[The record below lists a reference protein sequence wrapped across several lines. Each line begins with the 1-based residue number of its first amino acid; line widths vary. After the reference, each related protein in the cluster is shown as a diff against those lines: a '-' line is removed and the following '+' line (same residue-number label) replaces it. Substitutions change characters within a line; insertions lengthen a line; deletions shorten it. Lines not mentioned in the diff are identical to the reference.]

1 MTDQNPTRPMP
12 LRLMPLRLMIVGSPR
27 SGTTLL
33 QTILATQTELFTLKE
48 THFFRHLQRR
58 RPLRPLDRLG
68 LDPARARHAFGYVA
82 EHNGLQVPDPLPR
95 DLGSAVA
102 AFDRMLSQEA
112 ARRGMAGWL
121 EKTPEHAFFVPVIRR
136 HLPGV
141 RFVHI
146 LRDGPDV
153 VASLWDACR
162 RYPESWGWLGG
173 LDDMVRLYNRYLRA
187 AQRVRGHADSFIL
200 LYNDLVE
207 HNLAALEALAAFLGL
222 PAGSLSLDG
231 VGSYRPDIVRAD
243 EPWKIRGEQHV
254 VDTRGSK
261 FRSLFSPA
269 EQARILRGLAP
280 TQGMASG

>member
-1 MTDQNPTRPMP
+1 MSAAAPI
-12 LRLMPLRLMIVGSPR
+12 RLMIVGSPR

-33 QTILATQTELFTLKE
+33 QTILAARTELFTLKE

-68 LDPARARHAFGYVA
+68 LDPARVRHAFDYVA
-82 EHNGLQVPDPLPR
+82 RHNGLALPDPLPR
-95 DLGSAVA
+95 RLDAAVA
-102 AFDRMLSQEA
+102 AFDRMLSEEA

-153 VASLWDACR
+153 VASLWDAR
-162 RYPESWGWLGG
+162 QRYPESWGWLGG
-173 LDDMVRLYNRYLRA
+173 LDDMVRLYNRYLRMA
-187 AQRVRGHADSFIL
+187 RRVRGHADSFIL

-207 HNLAALEALAAFLGL
+207 RNMAALDALAVFLGL
-222 PAGSLSLDG
+222 PAGSLSPESLDRA
-231 VGSYRPDIVRAD
+231 GSWRADIVRAD
-243 EPWKIRGEQHV
+243 EPWKVREDQGV
-254 VDTRGSK
+254 VDTRGGK

-269 EQARILRGLAP
+269 EQRRILRRLEPAA
-280 TQGMASG
+280 GMVSG

>member
-1 MTDQNPTRPMP
+1 MATNPMP
-12 LRLMPLRLMIVGSPR
+12 TRLMIVGSPR

-33 QTILATQTELFTLKE
+33 QTILATQIELFTLKE

-68 LDPARARHAFGYVA
+68 LDPARVRHAFGYVG
-82 EHNGLQVPDPLPR
+82 EHNGLPVPDPLPR
-95 DLGSAVA
+95 DLASAVA
-102 AFDRMLSQEA
+102 AFDRILSQEA

-162 RYPESWGWLGG
+162 RYPDSWGWLGG
-173 LDDMVRLYNRYLRA
+173 IDDMVRLYNRYLRA
-187 AQRVRGHADSFIL
+187 ARHARGHADSFVL

-207 HNLAALEALAAFLGL
+207 HGIDTLAALAAFLGL
-222 PAGSLSLDG
+222 PAGSLSLDR

-243 EPWKIRGEQHV
+243 EPWKIRADDRV
-254 VDTRGSK
+254 VDTRGGK
-261 FRSLFSPA
+261 FHSLFSPA
-269 EQARILRGLAP
+269 EQRRILRGLAP
-280 TQGMASG
+280 TAGMVSG

>member
-1 MTDQNPTRPMP
+1 MSAAAPI
-12 LRLMPLRLMIVGSPR
+12 RLMIVGSPR

-33 QTILATQTELFTLKE
+33 QTILATRTELFTLKE

-68 LDPARARHAFGYVA
+68 LDPARVRHAFDYVA
-82 EHNGLQVPDPLPR
+82 RHNGLAPPDPLPR
-95 DLGSAVA
+95 RLDAAVA
-102 AFDRMLSQEA
+102 AFDRMLSEEA

-153 VASLWDACR
+153 VASLWDAR
-162 RYPESWGWLGG
+162 QRYPESWGWLGG
-173 LDDMVRLYNRYLRA
+173 LDDMVRLYNRYLRMA
-187 AQRVRGHADSFIL
+187 RRVRGHADSFIL

-207 HNLAALEALAAFLGL
+207 RNAGALDRLAVFLGL
-222 PAGSLSLDG
+222 PAGSLSPESLDR
-231 VGSYRPDIVRAD
+231 VGSWRADIVRAD
-243 EPWKIRGEQHV
+243 EPWKIREDQGV
-254 VDTRGSK
+254 VDTRGGK

-269 EQARILRGLAP
+269 EQRRILRRLEPAA
-280 TQGMASG
+280 GMVSG

>member
-1 MTDQNPTRPMP
+1 MTAEVPM
-12 LRLMPLRLMIVGSPR
+12 RLMIVGSPR

-33 QTILATQTELFTLKE
+33 QTILATQVELFTLRE

-68 LDPARARHAFGYVA
+68 LDRSRVRHAFGYVA
-82 EHNGLQVPDPLPR
+82 EHNGLAVPGPLPR
-95 DLGSAVA
+95 SLAEAVA

-112 ARRGMAGWL
+112 ARRGLAGWL
-121 EKTPEHAFFVPVIRR
+121 EKTPEHAFFAPVIRR

-153 VASLWDACR
+153 VASLWDARR

-187 AQRVRGHADSFIL
+187 AQRARGHADSFVL

-207 HNLAALEALAAFLGL
+207 RNLAALESLAAFLGL
-222 PAGSLSLDG
+222 PAGSLSLDR

-243 EPWKIRGEQHV
+243 EPWKIRADDRV
-254 VDTRGSK
+254 VDTRGGK

-269 EQARILRGLAP
+269 EQSRILRRLLP
-280 TQGMASG
+280 TAGMASG

>member
-1 MTDQNPTRPMP
+1 MSAAAPI
-12 LRLMPLRLMIVGSPR
+12 RLMIVGSPR

-33 QTILATQTELFTLKE
+33 QTILATRTELFTLKE

-68 LDPARARHAFGYVA
+68 LDPARVRHAFDYVA
-82 EHNGLQVPDPLPR
+82 RNNGLAPPDPLPR
-95 DLGSAVA
+95 RLDAAVA
-102 AFDRMLSQEA
+102 AFDRMLSEEA

-153 VASLWDACR
+153 VASLWDAR
-162 RYPESWGWLGG
+162 QRYPESWGWLGG
-173 LDDMVRLYNRYLRA
+173 LDDMVRLYNRYLRMA
-187 AQRVRGHADSFIL
+187 RRVRGHADSFIL

-207 HNLAALEALAAFLGL
+207 RNAGALDRLAVFLGL
-222 PAGSLSLDG
+222 PAGSLSPESLDR
-231 VGSYRPDIVRAD
+231 VGSWRADIVRAD
-243 EPWKIRGEQHV
+243 EPWKIREDQGV
-254 VDTRGSK
+254 VDTRGGK

-269 EQARILRGLAP
+269 EQRRILRRLEPAA
-280 TQGMASG
+280 GMVSG